1 MNKYIISYNIDE
13 LEKKQIL
20 SEAKVLYKSKMI
32 NGTQY
37 DKIREEIKSEL
48 YSPTIFIRIL
58 LFILSYIGMT
68 TVIAPI
74 GLMFSAIAEIIKIGD
89 IGFRVLAV
97 MLGVSLIWFTEKVL
111 ILGKNHYKS
120 GVTEAG
126 IYSGTLFIMFGVLGF
141 GENIEIG
148 YLILGFL
155 FSAIIAVRYLDLLA
169 LIVSMTCFSNLLY
182 KIIHAIGGVTEAFMP
197 FIFFSIFLSIFL
209 ACTTLEKR
217 LKSFVFNDHLIIA
230 KAISLLVVYAS
241 VNYFV
246 VRELSINLM
255 GLTIAKGQDIPLAI
269 VFYALTA
276 LLPFIYIGY
285 GIIKRSVLILRVGLL
300 ICALSV
306 ITFKYY
312 FSLGK
317 PVITLTVAGVILIA
331 ISLWLMN
338 YLKVMRNGFTRENMI
353 NDKWLSEDMSA
364 IIISQTLG
372 GNKPIDNKNESFGGG
387 RSGGAGARSIW

>member
-1 MNKYIISYNIDE
+1 MNNSFISYNIDE

-20 SEAKVLYKSKMI
+20 SESKTLYKSKMI

-68 TVIAPI
+68 TVIGPI
-74 GLMFSAIAEIIKIGD
+74 GMIFSAVGETGYRI
-89 IGFRVLAV
+89 LAV
-97 MLGVSLIWFTEKVL
+97 LLGVSLIWFTETVL

-169 LIVSMTCFSNLLY
+169 LLVSMTCFSDLLY
-182 KIIHAIGGVTEAFMP
+182 KTIHAIGGLTEAFMP
-197 FIFFSIFLSIFL
+197 FIFFFIFLSVFL
-209 ACTTLEKR
+209 ACTAIEKR

-230 KAISLLVVYAS
+230 KTLSLLVIYAS

-246 VRELSINLM
+246 VRELSVNLM
-255 GLTIAKGQDIPLAI
+255 GLTLAKGQDIPLAI
-269 VFYALTA
+269 IFYILTA
-276 LLPFIYIGY
+276 LLPLLYIYY
-285 GIIKRSVLILRVGLL
+285 GIVKRSVLFLRVGLL
-300 ICALSV
+300 ICTISV

-312 FSLGK
+312 FSLGM
-317 PVITLTVAGVILIA
+317 PVITFTVAGIILIA

-338 YLKVMRNGFTRENMI
+338 YLKIMRNGFTRENLI
-353 NDKWLSEDMSA
+353 NDKWMSQNLSA

-372 GNKPIDNKNESFGGG
+372 GNKLIDNKNGSFGGG
-387 RSGGAGARSIW
+387 RSGGGGSGSSW

>member
-1 MNKYIISYNIDE
+1 MNNSLISYNLDE

-20 SEAKVLYKSKMI
+20 SEAKTLFKSKMI
-32 NGTQY
+32 SRTQF

-68 TVIAPI
+68 TVIGPI
-74 GLMFSAIAEIIKIGD
+74 GMIFSAVGEIGYRI
-89 IGFRVLAV
+89 LAV
-97 MLGVSLIWFTEKVL
+97 MLGVSLIWFTETVL
-111 ILGKNHYKS
+111 IFGKNHYKS

-169 LIVSMTCFSNLLY
+169 LLVSMICFSDLLY
-182 KIIHAIGGVTEAFMP
+182 KTIHAIGGITEALMP
-197 FIFFSIFLSIFL
+197 FIFFLIFLVVFI
-209 ACTTLEKR
+209 ACTVIEKK

-230 KAISLLVVYAS
+230 KTLSLLIIYAS

-255 GLTIAKGQDIPLAI
+255 GLTLTKGQDIPLSI
-269 VFYALTA
+269 IFYSLTA
-276 LLPFIYIGY
+276 MLPFVYIGY
-285 GIIKRSVLILRVGLL
+285 GVVKRSVLFLRIGLL
-300 ICALSV
+300 ICALSIV
-306 ITFKYY
+306 TFKYY
-312 FSLGK
+312 FSLGM
-317 PVITLTVAGVILIA
+317 PVITFTVTGIILIA

-338 YLKVMRNGFTRENMI
+338 YLKVMRNGFTRENLI
-353 NDKWLSEDMSA
+353 NDKWLSQDMSA

-372 GNKPIDNKNESFGGG
+372 GNKLLDNKNETFAGG
-387 RSGGAGARSIW
+387 RSGGAGATSSW

>member
-1 MNKYIISYNIDE
+1 MNNSFISYSIDE

-20 SEAKVLYKSKMI
+20 TEAKSLYKSKMI
-32 NGTQY
+32 TETQY
-37 DKIREEIKSEL
+37 EKIREDIKSEL

-68 TVIAPI
+68 TVIGPI
-74 GLMFSAIAEIIKIGD
+74 GLIFSAVGATGYRI
-89 IGFRVLAV
+89 LAV
-97 MLGVSLIWFTEKVL
+97 LLGVSLIWFTETVL

-141 GENIEIG
+141 GQNIEIG

-155 FSAIIAVRYLDLLA
+155 FSAIIAVRYLDLMA
-169 LIVSMTCFSNLLY
+169 LLVSMTCFSDLLY
-182 KIIHAIGGVTEAFMP
+182 KTIHAIGGLTEAFMP
-197 FIFFSIFLSIFL
+197 FIFFFIFLSIFL
-209 ACTTLEKR
+209 MCAVVERR

-230 KAISLLVVYAS
+230 KTLSLLVIYAS

-255 GLTIAKGQDIPLAI
+255 GLTLAKGQDIPLAI
-269 VFYALTA
+269 IFYVLTA
-276 LLPFIYIGY
+276 ILPVLYIYC
-285 GIIKRSVLILRVGLL
+285 GIVKRSVLFLRVGLL
-300 ICALSV
+300 SGAISV

-312 FSLGK
+312 FSLGM
-317 PVITLTVAGVILIA
+317 PVIALTVAGIILIA

-338 YLKVMRNGFTRENMI
+338 YLKVMRKGFTRENLI
-353 NDKWLSEDMSA
+353 NDKWMSQDMSA

-372 GNKPIDNKNESFGGG
+372 GNNVIDNKNESFGGG
-387 RSGGAGARSIW
+387 RSGGAGASSSW